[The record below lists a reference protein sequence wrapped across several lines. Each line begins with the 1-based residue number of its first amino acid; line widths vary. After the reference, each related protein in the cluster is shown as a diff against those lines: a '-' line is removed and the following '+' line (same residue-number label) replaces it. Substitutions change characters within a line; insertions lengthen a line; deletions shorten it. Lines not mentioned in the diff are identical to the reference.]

1 VLVAFVCVRVD
12 SVAYISHGESV
23 EQVVLVNSSSCS
35 IACREID
42 VQ

>member
-1 VLVAFVCVRVD
+1 VVFVCVWMD

-23 EQVVLVNSSSCS
+23 EQVMLVNSSPCCM
-35 IACREID
+35 ACREID